1 MAKENGEL
9 LYKKVT
15 NSVGVI
21 FCALSTKR
29 HLFLLRNSKNIHEWG
44 LPGGKV
50 EKNETLKQALNRE
63 CIEEI
68 NYWPENSK
76 LFPIEQ
82 FTSDDKKFIYHTFY
96 CIIEKEFIPVLN
108 HEHIGYCWVNDTVYP
123 KPLHRGLFNTL
134 NYNNIQQK
142 IQIIHEAIR

>member
-1 MAKENGEL
+1 MYNSQGIKRI
-9 LYKKVT
+9 T

-21 FCALSTKR
+21 FYALDTSR
-29 HLFLLRNSKNIHEWG
+29 HFFLLRNGKKIHEWG

-50 EKNETLKQALNRE
+50 ERSETLKDALKRE

-68 NYWPENSK
+68 QFWPENCK

-96 CIIEKEFIPVLN
+96 CILNGEFVPKLN
-108 HEHIGYCWVNDTVYP
+108 NEHVGYAWINNNLYP

-134 NYNNIQQK
+134 NYDIIKQK
-142 IQIIHEAIR
+142 IAIIHDAIK